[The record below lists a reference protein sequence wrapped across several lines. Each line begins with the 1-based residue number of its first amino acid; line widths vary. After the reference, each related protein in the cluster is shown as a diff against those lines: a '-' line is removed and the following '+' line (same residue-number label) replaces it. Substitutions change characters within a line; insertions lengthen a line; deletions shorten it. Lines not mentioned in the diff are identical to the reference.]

1 MERERVTILIDSE
14 TDGDSEFDRAF
25 LERLG
30 HEVVVCHGP
39 EHDTLCPLLAGTGCE
54 FVDNAHGIVFALD
67 LDRPQHRSI
76 LQRYREVVADDVPI
90 HVVVRTGQRERYAE
104 ILGAFQVWEHDPSVA
119 DLDGL
124 AAEIEAADR
133 FR

>member
-14 TDGDSEFDRAF
+14 TDGDGEFDRAF

-39 EHDTLCPLLAGTGCE
+39 EHGALCPLLAGTGCE

-67 LDRPQHRSI
+67 LDRPQHQSI

-90 HVVVRTGQRERYAE
+90 HVVVRPGQRERYAE
-104 ILGAFQVWEHDPSVA
+104 MLGAFQVWEHDPSVA

>member
-39 EHDTLCPLLAGTGCE
+39 EHGTLCPLLAGTGCE

-67 LDRPQHRSI
+67 LDRPQHQRI

-90 HVVVRTGQRERYAE
+90 HVVVRPGQRERYAE
-104 ILGAFQVWEHDPSVA
+104 MLGAFQVWEHDPSVA